1 MGTSALKPLRESNG
15 GWGVSDDKSMAERLE
30 WIRQET
36 GKDVKAIDP
45 RWLRYMKEGVIV
57 NIHIRRWRG
66 RTSLSPQDL
75 GLDPEQASNIRE
87 IADLGEKL
95 LMPREYLNKLS
106 ALDRRARGTGG
117 ALERH
122 TFRTAWG
129 FFCPVTAY
137 GTLREKLDEISRE
150 YFAVRDEI
158 LRGYYGWVEEVKTRY
173 RQAAAEAY
181 NRLLAVA
188 PQTLDGQSQDEF
200 VTGFVTRILDKI
212 PTTDEIRES
221 FAFEV
226 ELSYI
231 PLPSMLAE
239 EQARAQG
246 IRVATDVDV
255 ERLQAQREQERLVEE
270 VEKARLWAQREEAEA
285 TAWANRTAAQA
296 KKAALE
302 AMNRDVLDRA
312 QREAGS
318 MVDGF
323 LRDVGSQLNNLVFDA
338 CRDVLK
344 ALQEKQTL
352 HSRSVVQLKTMIEQV
367 SSLNFTGDES
377 VAGMVE
383 KVRREILA
391 QQASNR
397 NTGSLER
404 VLGELVIESRS
415 ALLNLGT
422 EPASVRS
429 LGLPDMERQE
439 RRGKGRSLGLEPL
452 PALELERDRVRVL
465 ERA

>member
-1 MGTSALKPLRESNG
+1 MVTQLKPLREANG
-15 GWGVSDDKSMAERLE
+15 GWSMSDSSTLADRLE

-36 GKDVKAIDP
+36 GREVKAIDP
-45 RWLRYMKEGVIV
+45 RWLRYMREGVIV

-66 RTSLSPQDL
+66 RTTLSSQDL
-75 GLDPEQASNIRE
+75 GLDPEQASSLRE

-95 LMPREYLNKLS
+95 LMPREYLNRLA
-106 ALDRRARGTGG
+106 ALDRKARGTGG
-117 ALERH
+117 ALERY

-137 GTLREKLDEISRE
+137 GDLREKLDEISRD
-150 YFAVRDEI
+150 YFAVRDDI
-158 LRGYYGWVEEVKTRY
+158 LRGYYGWVEEIKARY

-181 NRLLAVA
+181 NRLLAVS
-188 PQTLDGQSQDEF
+188 PESLDGQTQDEF
-200 VTGFVTRILDKI
+200 VIGFVSRILAKI
-212 PTTDEIRES
+212 PTADEIRES
-221 FAFEV
+221 FDFEV

-231 PLPSMLAE
+231 PLPTLLAE

-246 IRVATDVDV
+246 IKVATNIEV
-255 ERLQAQREQERLVEE
+255 ERLTAQREQERLAEE
-270 VEKARLWAQREEAEA
+270 VERARLRAQREEAEA

-296 KKAALE
+296 KREALE

-312 QREAGS
+312 KREAGQ

-323 LRDVGSQLNNLVFDA
+323 LRDVGSQLNGLIFDA

-344 ALQEKQTL
+344 ALKEKQSL
-352 HSRSVVQLKTMIEQV
+352 HSRSVVQLKNMIEQV
-367 SSLNFTGDES
+367 SSLNFTGDEN

-391 QQASNR
+391 QQASDR

-404 VLGELVIESRS
+404 VLGELVIASRS
-415 ALLNLGT
+415 ALLDLGA
-422 EPASVRS
+422 EPASIRS
-429 LGLPDMERQE
+429 LGLPDMERE
-439 RRGKGRSLGLEPL
+439 RGKRTRRR
-452 PALELERDRVRVL
+452 ELAIDEAPVMEFDRIPVRV
-465 ERA
+465 EV